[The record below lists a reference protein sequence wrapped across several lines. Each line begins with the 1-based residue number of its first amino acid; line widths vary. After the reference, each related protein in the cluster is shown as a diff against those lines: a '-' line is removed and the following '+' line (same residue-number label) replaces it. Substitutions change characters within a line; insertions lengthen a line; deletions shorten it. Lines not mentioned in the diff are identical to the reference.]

1 MNHNARSSSNLL
13 NAGTIAGPLFII
25 VALVHGLLRD
35 GFSLVRHPAS
45 MLSLGDAGWIQI
57 ANFVLTGILFIIAGV
72 GFGKVLTSGIGS
84 KWVSRLF
91 YLFGTALILGGV
103 FTADPGLGFPP
114 GAPEGSP
121 KEMSW
126 HAMVHGFAPIL
137 GFIAQFIALIIL
149 ARRFDSQGFPEWR
162 NITIAVAVL
171 MFVLAIIPNFT
182 ADWEKGVFNFIPLWA
197 SIIIGYIW
205 TSFVIARVKKNESLK
220 SS

>member
-1 MNHNARSSSNLL
+1 MNHNARSSNLL
-13 NAGTIAGPLFII
+13 NAGIIGGPFFII
-25 VALVHGLLRD
+25 VALVHGMLRE

-45 MLSLGDAGWIQI
+45 LLSLGDAGWIQI
-57 ANFVLTGILFIIAGV
+57 VNFVLTGILFILAGV
-72 GFGKVLTSGIGS
+72 GLSKVLTSGIGS

-149 ARRFDSQGFPEWR
+149 ARRFGSQGLPLWK
-162 NITIAVAVL
+162 NLTIVVAVL

-182 ADWEKGVFNFIPLWA
+182 ADWEKGIFNFIPLWA
-197 SIIIGYIW
+197 SVIIGYIW
-205 TSFVIARVKKNESLK
+205 MSFVIARVKKNESLK